1 MLNNDAEFSKHLLP
15 WFDKNGRKDLPWQQN
30 PTPYR
35 VWVSEIMLQQTQV
48 ATVIPYFN
56 RFIQQFPDVEF
67 LARASQDEVLKY
79 WSGLGYYAR
88 ARNLHRT
95 AQKVVEEYTG
105 QFPADLDSLMSLPG
119 IGRSTGGAIMA
130 LACGQRGVILDGN
143 VKRVLARYHAVSGWP
158 GKRAVAEQLWELA
171 EKYTPHQQ
179 VAEYTQAIMD
189 LGAALCTRTK
199 PGCGFCPLQEDCLA
213 FAEGNPQAF
222 PQPKPKTKRPVRT
235 AQFLILQN
243 RQGEV
248 LLRKRP
254 DYGVWGGLWSFPE
267 LPDHLSL
274 DEYFQDQDLRVLEKH
289 KNLAAFKHQFT
300 HFELHI
306 KPLLIQTEANGAG
319 VREMEEQLQVWYKT
333 GTELPGGCP
342 APVIQLL
349 DQIEESNS

>member
-1 MLNNDAEFSKHLLP
+1 MLNNTTQFSRRLLS
-15 WFDKNGRKDLPWQQN
+15 WFEQNGRKDLPWQQN
-30 PTPYR
+30 PTAYR

-56 RFIQQFPDVEF
+56 RFMQQFPDVKS
-67 LARASQDEVLKY
+67 LAAALQDEVLKY

-88 ARNLHRT
+88 ARNLHR
-95 AQKVVEEYTG
+95 AARQLIREHGG

-119 IGRSTGGAIMA
+119 IGRSTAGAILA

-158 GKRAVAEQLWELA
+158 GKRAVADQLWLLA
-171 EKYTPHQQ
+171 DEHTPRKRI
-179 VAEYTQAIMD
+179 AEYTQAIMD
-189 LGAALCTRTK
+189 LGATLCTRTK
-199 PGCGFCPLQEDCLA
+199 PGCGLCPLQEKCLA
-213 FAEGNPQAF
+213 FAAGNPQVF
-222 PQPKPKTKRPVRT
+222 PQPRPKTRRPVRT

-243 RQGEV
+243 GQGEV

-254 DYGVWGGLWSFPE
+254 DHGIWGGLWSFPE

-274 DEYFQDQDLRVLEKH
+274 DEYFQAQGLRVLEKH
-289 KNLAAFKHQFT
+289 KNLATFKHQFT

-306 KPLLIQTEANGAG
+306 EPLLIQAEANGNG
-319 VREMEEQLQVWYKT
+319 VREMEEQPGVWYKT

-349 DQIEESNS
+349 NQIEESYS

>member
-1 MLNNDAEFSKHLLP
+1 MLNKKAKFSEHLLM
-15 WFDKNGRKDLPWQQN
+15 WFAQNGRKDLPWQQN
-30 PTPYR
+30 PTTYR

-56 RFIQQFPDVEF
+56 RFMQQFPDVES
-67 LARASQDEVLKY
+67 LAGASQDDVLKY

-88 ARNLHRT
+88 ARNLHRA
-95 AQKVVEEYTG
+95 AQQLKREYAS

-119 IGRSTGGAIMA
+119 IGRSTAAAIMA

-143 VKRVLARYHAVSGWP
+143 VKRVLTRYHAIDGWP
-158 GKRAVAEQLWELA
+158 GKRVVAEQLWALA
-171 EKYTPHQQ
+171 EEHTPHQQ

-189 LGAALCTRTK
+189 LGATLCTRIK
-199 PGCGFCPLQEDCLA
+199 PGCESCPLQGDCLA
-213 FAEGNPQAF
+213 FTAGNPQAF

-235 AQFLILQN
+235 ARFLILQN

-254 DYGVWGGLWSFPE
+254 DHGVWGGLWSFPE

-274 DEYFQDQDLRVLEKH
+274 DEYFQAQDLRVLEKQ

-306 KPLLIQTEANGAG
+306 EPLLIQAEANANG
-319 VREMEEQLQVWYKT
+319 VREIEEQLEVWYKT

-349 DQIEESNS
+349 NQIEESNS